1 MNNCQSGLEGKV
13 AIVTGAAQGLGAAI
27 AAALSV
33 YGVRVM
39 LTDILDKEGLET
51 ATGLKNCAFL
61 KHDVISESDWQ
72 AVVEKTVETFGGL
85 DIIVNNA
92 GVESASLFADCE
104 LAEFKR
110 IQSVNVDGTFLG
122 IKWGI
127 RAMRPGGGAGKGGS
141 IVNLSSVAGLVGVPG
156 LGAYCAAKGGVRLL
170 SKAAAIEC
178 ARLGYGI
185 RVNSIHPAI
194 IKTKMGL
201 DVIQSFVDIGLA
213 ENEEAVEAAMAN
225 LHPMGYG
232 DTSDVANAVCYL
244 ASSAAKWVTG
254 AELAVDGGLTAC

>member
-1 MNNCQSGLEGKV
+1 MNNCQSDLDGKV
-13 AIVTGAAQGLGAAI
+13 AIVTGAARGLGAAV
-27 AAALSV
+27 AAALSAS
-33 YGVRVM
+33 GVRVM
-39 LTDILDKEGLET
+39 LTDLLEKEGLET
-51 ATGLKNCAFL
+51 AAGLKNSAFL
-61 KHDVISESDWQ
+61 KHNVVSESDWQ
-72 AVVEKTVETFGGL
+72 AVVDKTVETFGGL

-127 RAMRPGGGAGKGGS
+127 RAMRPGGGAGKGGA

-170 SKAAAIEC
+170 SKAAAVEC

-254 AELAVDGGLTAC
+254 AELAIDGGFTAC